1 MALLLVGIIAY
12 ARILGT
18 RQIEEYV

>member
-1 MALLLVGIIAY
+1 MVGLLVGILVY
-12 ARILGT
+12 GRILGT